1 MHKKKNRIKR
11 SLALILALLM
21 TCPGNA
27 MASITVQAA
36 AVSEQTIGAEEETA
50 PAEAQAEVQGETP
63 EEAPEDV
70 LAETSEDVSAE
81 TLENVQAETSEDVP
95 AENPEN
101 VQAENPEGAQAE
113 TSEGVQPET
122 PEGVQTETP
131 EGVQTETPAE
141 IQTETPEEA
150 PADPVETV
158 RAQIAALP
166 LDMTMEQWQAMT
178 EEEQAA
184 LYEKL
189 QAASDAYDA
198 LDEAGKAALGDEY
211 ARLGAVFEIVNSDV
225 KTMSDS
231 HTCKTA
237 AGADHEFTIALTQ
250 AQINTNKK
258 LTTGSYYLKEDL
270 TLTEPLSIES
280 GEVVH
285 LCLNGKTITG
295 ANYQSVF
302 YIDYGEPDGQLYLYD
317 CQNSGELTH
326 EKGAEANG
334 VNNYGTFIMEGGK
347 IASNDGGGVYNSGN
361 FTMKAGEISGNS
373 MPNNDGGGVYNSGNF
388 TMENGSITGNS
399 VTGGGYGAGVYN
411 NGTFTMQGGEISGN
425 NGQSQGGGIYNDS
438 DKTCSITGGSIHN
451 NTVSNNNDAGDGG
464 GIYNLGTVTMQDGE
478 IRENNALSSGGGIY
492 NSGGG
497 TCSITGGSIQSNTA
511 SQGGG
516 INNRNLLTLNG
527 ATITGNTATSY
538 GGGVYNDKTIN
549 MGDKNN
555 VTGNTVGDSASN
567 ISMES
572 ATSMITI
579 TGALDAASTVGVR
592 EYEAPKTDKPVKF
605 ADGAWAYQITENDAA
620 TFTSDRGSEVK
631 LEGNTLQMTVKGPVA
646 KKDPVAADFD
656 YTAPADLIFDNWTT
670 RKATVKAKSTATGMG
685 TITVRYYDEK
695 NKEVTS
701 PKDTGTYTVKI
712 DVSEGTSYNAITGLE
727 VGSFTIVYL
736 TTDKVA
742 TLDGTL
748 GENGWYTS
756 NPVTITAPDGWYVGL
771 NFNGFGSVYQWKKEG
786 KNSVSYHLKDRGN
799 DHITDEKT
807 IDINI
812 DSVAPSITKVNA
824 ASAAIT
830 VTARDTTSGIAKY
843 ELNVNGTTTTQ
854 AVTAGTCT
862 FDVKNLPTGA
872 DYPYTVKVTDQAGN
886 ASTKTG
892 TLTKTLKTLTKDD
905 FICTL
910 PEDLIYTATEK
921 NITVALASGV
931 SGVGSASFHFEKDG
945 KGANPIEPG
954 TYKVL
959 VTAAEGTKYA
969 AISNLEVAEFTITY
983 LATDQT
989 ATLADTNKGEAGW
1002 YKGDATLTAPSG
1014 WKICLDK
1021 KTWGETAQWG
1031 QEGEFPTATYYLKD
1045 ADGHITDGKTVAL
1058 KLDKTAPVISKVTT
1072 AKTTT
1077 TANITIDASDVVEGI
1092 TTSGIAAY
1100 TLTGSDG
1107 KETIEKTSAG
1117 SHTFKLTDLDA
1128 NKEYIYTVKVQDA
1141 AGNQQTKEVKFTTDK
1156 NAIASVTPKIMAP
1169 VKNGIPA
1176 TKAVLEQGA
1185 HYTASTVNWSTAP
1198 KKFLGGTAYTAT
1210 LTLTPEKDYEFT
1222 DTITASIE
1230 GSTVTKTQNADGTL
1244 TLQAVFPATEA
1255 RELSSIKVKTAP
1267 KTNYTYGDSF
1277 DPAGLVLTCTYDD
1290 DTTEDV
1296 VYSQENQDEFT
1307 FTPENL
1313 TVDDKTITVTHSG
1326 KETSID
1332 ITVAKQIVAD
1342 PEIAAADY
1350 TGQLQVPTVATS
1362 TLYTVEK
1369 NEGGTDAGD
1378 YDVVLALTDSTNYK
1392 WSDSDTA
1399 TKNFTFTINQVAQ
1412 AELTITNQPQTVT
1425 YGHAPFTLGT
1435 TGGSG
1440 DGAVSW
1446 KATGSATVDA
1456 TGKVTITGAKEKV
1469 TITAT
1474 KAADKNHTAEVSAVY
1489 TFTVAKKTLTVK
1501 AKDHTILY
1509 GEKPTGN
1516 DVTYEGFVYGETS
1529 KVIGGSLSYTYDY
1542 QQYGDAGSYHITPG
1556 GLSSEDYDI
1565 QYEVGTL
1572 KVEPREAAFTW
1583 NNTAT
1588 RAYNGKE
1595 SNVTAAVNNLQK
1607 QDDDVTVT
1615 VTGGSKVNVG
1625 TYAAEITGLTG
1636 SKAGNYK
1643 LPKNNLTQSYTIVQ
1657 SASEITEIKAE
1668 QTSYVYGDTM
1678 KITAK
1683 INATGGEKQ
1692 RGLFAM
1698 LAELVIP
1705 AKNQVA
1711 LYRGN
1716 TQISEAVTVE
1726 KDGNCTLTY
1735 ETKDKKLPVGTS
1747 TLTLKYM
1754 GDDNMAAEE
1763 TTVDVVLNAKEVTA
1777 KAAGTMTKVYDGT
1790 DTAAV
1795 TLSVDAADLVNKND
1809 EVTVTAPAFYN
1820 DKNAGSSKAISFNS
1834 EEQTVGGAESS
1845 YYTVNMPTGVTGE
1858 ITAKLLNAVVTAEN
1872 KVYDGT
1878 KDATLAAA
1886 VETGV
1891 TGDSL
1896 SISGLAGTFSDKN
1909 VGAKK
1914 TVTIDSQA
1922 VKVTGDAK
1930 DNYTILYPAGVT
1942 ADITK
1947 RDVTVKADAKTKV
1960 YGGSDPALTFEPKN
1974 LVKGETLSGTLTREE
1989 GEDVKAGG
1997 YAINQ
2002 GTLTDEANP
2011 NYTIT
2016 FQKGVFTIET
2026 AEQETLTIQDGPK
2039 NVTYGD
2045 APFTLKAEGGSG
2057 TGGITWSTEG
2067 PATVNATGKVQI
2079 TGGGA
2084 VTITATKAADGNHTR
2099 AVSAVYKVDVAKAVL
2114 TVKAKD
2120 HTMTYGAEPA
2130 GNGVTYDGF
2139 VFEDTAKN
2147 LGGSLK
2153 YTFDYQQYDKVGENY
2168 QITPG
2173 GLNSDDYQF
2182 TYEKGTLTVEPLEAV
2197 FTWNNAKER
2206 IYDGTASNVTAAVKN
2221 IQNKDVVA
2229 VTVTGGSETA
2239 VGTYQAEITGLTGDK
2254 AENYKLPTE
2263 NLTREYVIKRA
2274 ASVITD
2280 IVTDQA
2286 SYVYG
2291 DMMEIT
2297 AKVSPDGK
2305 VANEK
2310 GILAMSARS
2319 VKLTAPFANQIAL
2332 YSGET
2337 QISDAVTVGT
2347 GGLCTLTYDTKT
2359 KKLPVGTSNLT
2370 LKYVGNENMADAA
2383 SPIQVSITAAP
2394 VTAKVTSTAITK
2406 VYEGTDTAEATLAVD
2421 AADLINSADEV
2432 TVEAPA
2438 AYVDANA
2445 GTGKAI
2451 VFDGE
2456 QKKIGGTEGSYYDV
2470 SMPTGVTGD
2479 ITAKPLNA
2487 VVTASEKDY
2496 DGDTAAKVT
2505 ATVETGVKG
2514 EDLSISGLKGTF
2526 DNKNVGEKK
2535 TVTVDSGAAKVTGDS
2550 KDNYTITYPGTATAD
2565 ITRRAV
2571 TVTAKGQ
2578 SKNYGAK
2585 DPELTFE
2592 AKNLVKD
2599 ETLSGTLTREE
2610 GEAVKEGGYA
2620 ITQGTL
2626 TNEENENYSITFVEG
2641 KLLINKVAQEE
2652 LTLDGPEKVT
2662 YGDEPFTLK
2671 TAGGSGDGEVTWSA
2685 EGSAEVDEKG
2695 EVTITGAGDVAITAA
2710 KAADGN
2716 HTEAVS
2722 ATYRVAVAKKELI
2735 VTAKDHTIIY
2745 GAEPAGNGVTY
2756 DGFVK
2761 GDDAEKLGG
2770 NLAYDY
2776 TYQQY
2781 DDVGKDYT
2789 ITPKGLTSDN
2799 YKISYK
2805 TGTLTVEQL
2814 EAAFTWSNT
2823 ETRAYDG
2830 NPSKVTAAVNNLQ
2843 NQDVITVEVT
2853 GGDEIEE
2860 GTHTATITELKGE
2873 KSGNY
2878 KLPKVLTQEYK
2889 IVQSASDITEIIAD
2903 KESYIYGDVIT
2914 ITANLKPTGNAAE
2927 KKGLFARLA
2936 ELIAPAAN
2944 QIALYSGKIQISEP
2958 VTVDEDGTCA
2968 MSYDTM
2974 DQQLPMGTS
2983 TLTLRYVGNHNMA
2996 DAVTTI
3002 NVTIAPKAVEVVAA
3016 NQTKNYGETDPEFT
3030 YIPTGLL
3037 GEDTLSGALS
3047 REEGEDV
3054 KEGGYAI
3061 TQGTLTDAN
3070 NPNYSITYTPAT
3082 LTISPIAQEALTI
3095 TGMPDT
3101 VTYGDEPFTLG
3112 TIGGSGKSEVT
3123 WTADG
3128 PAAVDAAGTV
3138 TITGAGKVTVT
3149 AVKETDGNYTE
3160 SVTATATTTAA
3171 PKALTWDTK
3180 DLTVTTKKHWDG
3192 NANASVSGVLKVAG
3206 MVGTDDPGFSYTE
3219 VVASYENA
3227 KAGSHMIAV
3236 TATDAKLTNTNYTLP
3251 TESITYKGYISS
3263 VTQGANQPWQVN
3275 GSSTVYRVVLEKG
3288 ISMVPTG
3295 LEQTVFNTPEKITK
3309 ELRRVL
3315 STNPGYTEKDSIVYD
3330 VELQISPDGGKSWT
3344 KATRDSFPA
3353 EGVKVRVEYPEGT
3366 NANDYDFVVAHMFAE
3381 SMNGHTAGEI
3391 ESPTATKT
3399 ADYAEFTVTGLSPIA
3414 IAWKPVK
3421 KQITNNTSNNAANN
3435 AAAGSNTAAKTAYGA
3450 QTGDNNKVM
3459 QLILLLLISGMSI
3472 AFVLVRRRKKST
3484 K

>member
-1 MHKKKNRIKR
+1 MRKKRNKR
-11 SLALILALLM
+11 MKRGLALILAVLL
-21 TCPGNA
+21 TCPVNA
-27 MASITVQAA
+27 MAFTEVRAST
-36 AVSEQTIGAEEETA
+36 VSEQTGGEAEEI
-50 PAEAQAEVQGETP
+50 
-63 EEAPEDV
+63 
-70 LAETSEDVSAE
+70 
-81 TLENVQAETSEDVP
+81 
-95 AENPEN
+95 
-101 VQAENPEGAQAE
+101 
-113 TSEGVQPET
+113 
-122 PEGVQTETP
+122 
-131 EGVQTETPAE
+131 TPAE
-141 IQTETPEEA
+141 IQTEVSEETPVESPEEVPAEAPEEMASETPEEMAAETPEEVPAENPAEAPEEETPEEA

-198 LDEAGKAALGDEY
+198 LDEAGKTALGDEY
-211 ARLGAVFEIVNSDV
+211 ARLGAVFEIVNSDA

-250 AQINTNKK
+250 TQINTNKK

-270 TLTEPLSIES
+270 ILTEPLSIEN

-302 YIDYGEPDGQLYLYD
+302 YIDFGEPEGQLYLYD
-317 CQNSGELTH
+317 CQNSGKLTH
-326 EKGAEANG
+326 AEGENG
-334 VNNYGTFIMEGGK
+334 CGVDNYGIFTMEGGK
-347 IASNDGGGVYNSGN
+347 IASNDGGGVANTGT
-361 FTMKAGEISGNS
+361 FIMKAGEISGNYI
-373 MPNNDGGGVYNSGNF
+373 PDNDGGGVFNYGTF
-388 TMENGSITGNS
+388 TMENGTITGNS

-411 NGTFTMQGGEISGN
+411 NGIFTMQGGEISGN

-451 NTVSNNNDAGDGG
+451 NTVSNNKDAGDGG

-549 MGDKNN
+549 MGGKNN

-631 LEGNTLQMTVKGPVA
+631 REGNTLQMTVKGPVV
-646 KKDPVAADFD
+646 KEDPVAADFD

-670 RKATVKAKSTATGMG
+670 RKATVTAKSTVTGMG
-685 TITVRYYDEK
+685 TITVHHYDEN
-695 NKEVTS
+695 NKVVTS
-701 PKDTGTYTVKI
+701 PKDIGTYTVKI
-712 DVSEGTSYNAITGLE
+712 DVAEGTSYNAITGLE

-736 TTDKVA
+736 PTDEVA
-742 TLDGTL
+742 TLDGTQ
-748 GENGWYTS
+748 GEDGWYTS
-756 NPVTITAPDGWYVGL
+756 NPVNIKAPDGWNISSIVDAWGP
-771 NFNGFGSVYQWKKEG
+771 VYTWTKEG
-786 KNSVSYHLKDRGN
+786 KKSVTYHLRDDKR
-799 DHITDEKT
+799 HITDEKT
-807 IDINI
+807 INVNI
-812 DSVAPSITKVNA
+812 DSVAPSITKVEA
-824 ASAAIT
+824 VPAAIT
-830 VTARDTTSGIAKY
+830 VTASDATSGIAKY
-843 ELNVNGTTTTQ
+843 ELTVNGTTTTQ
-854 AVTAGTCT
+854 AVTAGICT

-886 ASTKTG
+886 TSTETG
-892 TLTKTLKTLTKDD
+892 TLTKTLKTLTKDE

-910 PEDLIYTATEK
+910 PEDLMYTATEK
-921 NITVALASGV
+921 NITVALASGI
-931 SGVGSASFHFEKDG
+931 SGVGSAYYYFVKDG
-945 KGANPIEPG
+945 KIANPIEPG

-959 VTAAEGTKYA
+959 VTAAEGIKYA

-983 LATDQT
+983 LTTDKT
-989 ATLADTNKGEAGW
+989 ATLEDTNKGEADW

-1014 WKICLDK
+1014 WTVSLDK
-1021 KTWGETAQWG
+1021 KIWGETAQWST
-1031 QEGEFPTATYYLKD
+1031 EGDFPTATYYLKD
-1045 ADGHITDGKTVAL
+1045 AGGHITDGKTVAL
-1058 KLDKTAPVISKVTT
+1058 KLDKTAPVISKVTA

-1077 TANITIDASDVVEGI
+1077 TADIAIDASDVAEDI

-1107 KETIEKTSAG
+1107 KETIEKTSADK
-1117 SHTFKLTDLDA
+1117 HTFKLTGLDV
-1128 NKEYIYTVKVQDA
+1128 NTEYTYTVTVQDA
-1141 AGNQQTKEVKFTTDK
+1141 AGNKQTEKVKFTTDK
-1156 NAIASVTPKIMAP
+1156 NVIASVTPEITAP
-1169 VKNGIPA
+1169 VKNGTPA
-1176 TKAVLEQGA
+1176 TKAVLEKDA
-1185 HYTASTVNWSTAP
+1185 HYTASAVSWSTDP

-1210 LTLTPEKDYEFT
+1210 VTLTPQKNYEFT
-1222 DTITASIE
+1222 DTITVSIE
-1230 GSTVTKTQNADGTL
+1230 GSTVTKTQNIDGTL

-1255 RELSSIKVKTAP
+1255 RELSGIKVKTAP

-1277 DPAGLVLTCTYDD
+1277 DPAGLVLTRTYDD
-1290 DTTEDV
+1290 DTAEDV
-1296 VYSQENQDEFT
+1296 AYSEENQDEFT
-1307 FTPENL
+1307 FAPENL
-1313 TVDDKTITVTHSG
+1313 TADDKTIAVTYSG
-1326 KETSID
+1326 KKTSID

-1378 YDVVLALTDSTNYK
+1378 YDVVLTLTDSANYK
-1392 WSDSDTA
+1392 WSDKDTA

-1412 AELTITNQPQTVT
+1412 AELTITNQPETVT

-1474 KAADKNHTAEVSAVY
+1474 KAADKNHKAEVSAVY

-1501 AKDHTILY
+1501 AKDHTITY

-1529 KVIGGSLSYTYDY
+1529 KVIGGSLGYTYDY

-1572 KVEPREAAFTW
+1572 KVEQREAAFTW

-1595 SNVTAAVNNLQK
+1595 SNVTATVNNLQK

-1777 KAAGTMTKVYDGT
+1777 KAAGTMTKVYDGK

-1834 EEQTVGGAESS
+1834 EEQTVGGAESR

-2039 NVTYGD
+2039 KVTYGD

-2057 TGGITWSTEG
+2057 TGGITWS
-2067 PATVNATGKVQI
+2067 
-2079 TGGGA
+2079 
-2084 VTITATKAADGNHTR
+2084 
-2099 AVSAVYKVDVAKAVL
+2099 
-2114 TVKAKD
+2114 
-2120 HTMTYGAEPA
+2120 
-2130 GNGVTYDGF
+2130 
-2139 VFEDTAKN
+2139 
-2147 LGGSLK
+2147 
-2153 YTFDYQQYDKVGENY
+2153 
-2168 QITPG
+2168 
-2173 GLNSDDYQF
+2173 
-2182 TYEKGTLTVEPLEAV
+2182 
-2197 FTWNNAKER
+2197 
-2206 IYDGTASNVTAAVKN
+2206 
-2221 IQNKDVVA
+2221 
-2229 VTVTGGSETA
+2229 
-2239 VGTYQAEITGLTGDK
+2239 
-2254 AENYKLPTE
+2254 
-2263 NLTREYVIKRA
+2263 
-2274 ASVITD
+2274 
-2280 IVTDQA
+2280 
-2286 SYVYG
+2286 
-2291 DMMEIT
+2291 
-2297 AKVSPDGK
+2297 
-2305 VANEK
+2305 
-2310 GILAMSARS
+2310 
-2319 VKLTAPFANQIAL
+2319 
-2332 YSGET
+2332 
-2337 QISDAVTVGT
+2337 
-2347 GGLCTLTYDTKT
+2347 
-2359 KKLPVGTSNLT
+2359 
-2370 LKYVGNENMADAA
+2370 
-2383 SPIQVSITAAP
+2383 
-2394 VTAKVTSTAITK
+2394 
-2406 VYEGTDTAEATLAVD
+2406 
-2421 AADLINSADEV
+2421 
-2432 TVEAPA
+2432 
-2438 AYVDANA
+2438 
-2445 GTGKAI
+2445 
-2451 VFDGE
+2451 
-2456 QKKIGGTEGSYYDV
+2456 
-2470 SMPTGVTGD
+2470 
-2479 ITAKPLNA
+2479 
-2487 VVTASEKDY
+2487 
-2496 DGDTAAKVT
+2496 
-2505 ATVETGVKG
+2505 
-2514 EDLSISGLKGTF
+2514 
-2526 DNKNVGEKK
+2526 
-2535 TVTVDSGAAKVTGDS
+2535 
-2550 KDNYTITYPGTATAD
+2550 
-2565 ITRRAV
+2565 
-2571 TVTAKGQ
+2571 
-2578 SKNYGAK
+2578 
-2585 DPELTFE
+2585 
-2592 AKNLVKD
+2592 
-2599 ETLSGTLTREE
+2599 
-2610 GEAVKEGGYA
+2610 
-2620 ITQGTL
+2620 
-2626 TNEENENYSITFVEG
+2626 
-2641 KLLINKVAQEE
+2641 
-2652 LTLDGPEKVT
+2652 
-2662 YGDEPFTLK
+2662 
-2671 TAGGSGDGEVTWSA
+2671 A
-2685 EGSAEVDEKG
+2685 EGSAEVNEKG
-2695 EVTITGAGDVAITAA
+2695 EVTITGAGAVTITAV

-2722 ATYRVAVAKKELI
+2722 ATYQITVAKKELT
-2735 VTAKDHTIIY
+2735 VTAKNHTIIY
-2745 GAEPAGNGVTY
+2745 GAEPANDGVTY
-2756 DGFVK
+2756 DGFAK
-2761 GDDAEKLGG
+2761 GDDAQKLSGT
-2770 NLAYDY
+2770 LTYDY

-2781 DDVGKDYT
+2781 GDVGKDYT

-2799 YKISYK
+2799 YEISYK

-2814 EAAFTWSNT
+2814 ETAFTWSNT

-2830 NPSKVTAAVNNLQ
+2830 NPSEVTAAVNNLQ
-2843 NQDVITVEVT
+2843 NQDVITAEVT
-2853 GGDEIEE
+2853 GGGETEE

-2889 IVQSASDITEIIAD
+2889 IVQSASDITKIDAD
-2903 KESYIYGDVIT
+2903 KESYTYGDIIT
-2914 ITANLKPTGNAAE
+2914 ITASVKPTGNAAE

-2936 ELIAPAAN
+2936 EFIAPTTN
-2944 QIALYSGKIQISEP
+2944 QIALYSGETQISEP
-2958 VTVDEDGTCA
+2958 VTVGEDGTCA

-3002 NVTIAPKAVEVVAA
+3002 NVTIDPKAVEVRAA
-3016 NQTKNYGETDPEFT
+3016 NQTKNYGETDPKLT
-3030 YIPTGLL
+3030 YTATGLL
-3037 GEDTLSGALS
+3037 GEDKLSGALS

-3070 NPNYSITYTPAT
+3070 NSNYSITYIPAT
-3082 LTISPIAQEALTI
+3082 LTISPIAQEALAI
-3095 TGMPDT
+3095 TGMPET

-3112 TIGGSGKSEVT
+3112 TTGGSGKSEVT
-3123 WTADG
+3123 WTVEG
-3128 PAAVDAAGTV
+3128 PAAVDAVGTV
-3138 TITGAGKVTVT
+3138 TITGAGNVTIT

-3160 SVTATATTTAA
+3160 SVTAVAMMMAA
-3171 PKALTWDTK
+3171 PKALTWDTS
-3180 DLTVTTKKHWDG
+3180 DLNVTTEKHWDD
-3192 NANASVSGVLKVAG
+3192 NANAAVSGTLKVAG
-3206 MVGTDDPGFSYTE
+3206 MIGTDDPGFSYTG

-3227 KAGSHMIAV
+3227 EAGSHLI
-3236 TATDAKLTNTNYTLP
+3236 TATVIDAGLTNGNYTLP
-3251 TESITYKGYISS
+3251 TESITYEGIIAPAAP
-3263 VTQGANQPWQVN
+3263 GANGTWQPE
-3275 GSSTVYRVVLEKG
+3275 GSDDVYRLVLEEG
-3288 ISMVPTG
+3288 VSMVPDG
-3295 LEQTVFNTPEKITK
+3295 LENTEFNTPEKITK
-3309 ELRRVL
+3309 QMQIVMT
-3315 STNPGYTEKDSIVYD
+3315 SNTGYTEENTKVYD
-3330 VELQISPDGGKSWT
+3330 VELQVSTDGGKTWT
-3344 KATRDSFPA
+3344 KATTENFPP
-3353 EGVKVRVEYPEGT
+3353 EGLTVRMNYPEGT
-3366 NANDYDFVVAHMFAE
+3366 NADNFDFVITHMFTE
-3381 SMNGHTAGEI
+3381 DMNGHKAGEI
-3391 ESPTATKT
+3391 ETPEVRKLP
-3399 ADYAEFTVTGLSPIA
+3399 DYIEFTVMGLSPVA
-3414 IAWKPVK
+3414 IAWKPVAK
-3421 KQITNNTSNNAANN
+3421 ETTNDTTNDTTNNAANN
-3435 AAAGSNTAAKTAYGA
+3435 TAVSNNKAAVANNKTEVKRTSAVR
-3450 QTGDNNKVM
+3450 TGDNADVM
-3459 QLILLLLISGMSI
+3459 QLILLLLASGMSI
-3472 AFVLVRRRKKST
+3472 IFVLNIRRKKYNE
-3484 K
+3484 